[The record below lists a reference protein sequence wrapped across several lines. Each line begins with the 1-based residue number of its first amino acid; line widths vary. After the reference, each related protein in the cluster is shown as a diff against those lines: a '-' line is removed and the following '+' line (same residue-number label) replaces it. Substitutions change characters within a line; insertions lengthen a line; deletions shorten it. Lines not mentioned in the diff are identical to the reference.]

1 MAAHNHPYQA
11 FVQFMDAD
19 MAAAALPVFN
29 GPETGPKVKACF
41 VHPVKYLERMG
52 KAFDPKVVL

>member
-1 MAAHNHPYQA
+1 
-11 FVQFMDAD
+11 MDAD

-41 VHPVKYLERMG
+41 VHPVRYLQRLG
-52 KAFDPKVVL
+52 KSIDLKVVL